1 MTCNKIAPADRV
13 DEIKEYYFSRKLREV
28 AAMKTAGADVISL
41 AIGGPDLPPSPEVID
56 VLAAEAARRDTHSY
70 QPTTG
75 APALRQ
81 AWADWYRR
89 WYDVALDPATEL
101 QPLIGSK
108 EGVLLL
114 SLTFL
119 NPGDGVLV
127 PNPGYP
133 TYTSASK
140 LAQAEIF
147 SYDLTA
153 ERGWQPDFD
162 QLEGMPLDRIRMMW
176 VNYPHMPTGTPAD
189 MDVLRR
195 IIDFGRRH
203 NIVIAHDNPYSF
215 ILCERPTSIMQI
227 DGARDVAVEM
237 NSLSKSHNMAGWRMA
252 VAVSNP
258 TFIVWM
264 LKVKSNMESGQ
275 FLPMMH
281 AATEALQA
289 SDQWYRDLNATY
301 RERRAVAERIMNALG
316 CRFDPKQTGLFLWGR
331 IPDAEAGAEALA
343 DRLLYDKH
351 VFLTPGSIFGS
362 NGERY
367 IRISLCAPVATLERA
382 LERLTQKQS

>member
-1 MTCNKIAPADRV
+1 M
-13 DEIKEYYFSRKLREV
+13 
-28 AAMKTAGADVISL
+28 
-41 AIGGPDLPPSPEVID
+41 
-56 VLAAEAARRDTHSY
+56 
-70 QPTTG
+70 
-75 APALRQ
+75 
-81 AWADWYRR
+81 
-89 WYDVALDPATEL
+89 
-101 QPLIGSK
+101 
-108 EGVLLL
+108 LLL

-215 ILCERPTSIMQI
+215 ILSERPTSIMQI

-258 TFIVWM
+258 TFIGWM

-275 FLPMMH
+275 FLPMMR

-289 SDQWYRDLNATY
+289 PDQWYRDLNATY
-301 RERRAVAERIMNALG
+301 RERRAVAERIMDALG

-367 IRISLCAPVATLERA
+367 IRLSLCAPVATLERA